1 MGGRRAQAAF
11 DPDDAVL
18 AALALAGAP
27 ADVLD
32 AAGART
38 VDDPFEVFEENW
50 ETVRA
55 FLELETCWT
64 WLVPA
69 MGPPLRAG
77 ISATEIRATLEVLL
91 HPGADLRE
99 AFLDIRAMERA
110 ALEVFL
116 GQA

>member
-1 MGGRRAQAAF
+1 
-11 DPDDAVL
+11 
-18 AALALAGAP
+18 
-27 ADVLD
+27 
-32 AAGART
+32 
-38 VDDPFEVFEENW
+38 
-50 ETVRA
+50 
-55 FLELETCWT
+55 
-64 WLVPA
+64 

-91 HPGADLRE
+91 PPGADLKE